1 MTQEEACAQQ
11 WRTAP
16 ADHRQSPH
24 PATKTQSNQRQIIF
38 LKKNCTI
45 FPSIPFNSKRSW
57 LCVGWVTSLIFFFL
71 LIYYSWMF
79 KYHLLRTCCPS
90 LCTSPQFSFKK
101 KGNVVIHSSVCVWDP
116 YSSPWVSIPVLAA
129 RHYCVHYCS
138 FLTVLISSIA
148 DNSPFDLQEWI
159 HCTWSLK
166 FICQFSK
173 SH

>member
-1 MTQEEACAQQ
+1 MRSLCPAAKNGPCWPQTKSTSSNKDPTQ
-11 WRTAP
+11 P
-16 ADHRQSPH
+16 KP
-24 PATKTQSNQRQIIF
+24 NNFI
-38 LKKNCTI
+38 KKNCTI

-57 LCVGWVTSLIFFFL
+57 LVWSFFFL

-79 KYHLLRTCCPS
+79 KYHLLRICCLSP
-90 LCTSPQFSFKK
+90 CTIPQFSFKK
-101 KGNVVIHSSVCVWDP
+101 KGNVVIHSSVCVWAP
-116 YSSPWVSIPVLAA
+116 YSGPWVSIPVLAT

-148 DNSPFDLQEWI
+148 DNSPFVLQEWI

-166 FICQFSK
+166 FMCQFSK